1 MTKVEAFVEV
11 NTTTKCDIKNILQII
26 IFPLFT
32 YKVTKLGIWS
42 VGIPFSWVFF
52 LLGNCCRA
60 TQSTLIDK
68 DCLDM
73 LPAHSVHR
81 KM

>member
-52 LLGNCCRA
+52 SLRKLLQSYTKHIDRQGLFGYA
-60 TQSTLIDK
+60 TST
-68 DCLDM
+68 
-73 LPAHSVHR
+73 
-81 KM
+81 